1 MVDRSPGIRY
11 LEPVERGSSPA
22 RRARWPRGRDECQK
36 LLSNS
41 EQQLHRGRERV
52 ADSVTLLLAS
62 KGWKPVP
69 PFDRPER
76 RELRPL
82 LLALLK
88 RSCDLDLLLFFYRHP
103 RTLATIDDLATRVG
117 YRRRRVLAS
126 VKVLTQAGFLTCSSA
141 HAGKRGVS
149 PRLYQFHSVLPDRV
163 LSAFC
168 WLAFSPEGRQA
179 MLRALSGQTSST

>member
-1 MVDRSPGIRY
+1 VIPRLTE
-11 LEPVERGSSPA
+11 LEPATAVT
-22 RRARWPRGRDECQK
+22 RAF
-36 LLSNS
+36 
-41 EQQLHRGRERV
+41 
-52 ADSVTLLLAS
+52 LA
-62 KGWKPVP
+62 
-69 PFDRPER
+69 E
-76 RELRPL
+76 
-82 LLALLK
+82 LK
-88 RSCDLDLLLFFYRHP
+88 RAGFAGDL
-103 RTLATIDDLATRVG
+103 ADDLATRVG